1 MIDNQRVQLPTTWQ
15 GIADKLGIQGYDRTL
30 LSIHFDGVASLY
42 NDLKSVDTGMTTT
55 WLKLTDKPR
64 ASKVRLNHGKLEYV
78 KCNGKALKPRVRIRS
93 KNDSKHRN
101 SYIAYSHYYMHRLTA
116 MVVYNELDKSLDGLE
131 VHHRLMDATATIQ
144 GNSIQYLTVLT
155 HEEHDRLHYLLR
167 LISDYVSDIISGQ
180 INLLDYGLMA

>member
-42 NDLKSVDTGMTTT
+42 SELKSVDTGMTTT

-64 ASKVRLNHGKLEYV
+64 TSKVRLNHGKLEYV

-116 MVVYNELDKSLDGLE
+116 MAVYNELDKSLDGLE

-155 HEEHDRLHYLLR
+155 YEEHDRLHYLLR
-167 LISDYVSDIISGQ
+167 LITDYVSDMITGQ
-180 INLLDYGLMA
+180 VNLLDYGLLA

>member
-42 NDLKSVDTGMTTT
+42 NELKSVDSNISTA

-64 ASKVRLNHGKLEYV
+64 TSKVRLNNGKLEYV
-78 KCNGKALKPRVRIRS
+78 KCNGRALKPKVRIRS

-116 MVVYNELDKSLDGLE
+116 MVAYNELNKSLDGLE
-131 VHHRLMDATATIQ
+131 VHHRLLDATATIQ

-155 HEEHDRLHYLLR
+155 YEEHDRLHYLLR
-167 LISDYVSDIISGQ
+167 LITDYVSDIISGQ
-180 INLLDYGLMA
+180 VNLLDYGLLA

>member
-1 MIDNQRVQLPTTWQ
+1 MTWQ

-42 NDLKSVDTGMTTT
+42 SELKSVDTGMTTA

-64 ASKVRLNHGKLEYV
+64 TSKVRLKHGKLEYA

-116 MVVYNELDKSLDGLE
+116 MVVYNELNKSLDGL
-131 VHHRLMDATATIQ
+131 VIHHRLIDETATIQ
-144 GNSIQYLTVLT
+144 GNSIQYLAVLT
-155 HEEHDRLHYLLR
+155 EDEHYRLHYLLR
-167 LISDYVSDIISGQ
+167 LISDYVSDVVSGQ
-180 INLLDYGLMA
+180 VNLFDYGLLA

>member
-1 MIDNQRVQLPTTWQ
+1 M
-15 GIADKLGIQGYDRTL
+15 

-42 NDLKSVDTGMTTT
+42 SELKSVNTDISTA

-64 ASKVRLNHGKLEYV
+64 TSKVRLNNGKLEYV

-116 MVVYNELDKSLDGLE
+116 MVAYNELNKSLDGLE

-144 GNSIQYLTVLT
+144 GNSIQYLAVLT
-155 HEEHDRLHYLLR
+155 YEEHDRLHYLLR
-167 LISDYVSDIISGQ
+167 LITDYVSDIISGQ
-180 INLLDYGLMA
+180 VNLLDYGLLA

>member
-1 MIDNQRVQLPTTWQ
+1 MTWQ
-15 GIADKLGIQGYDRTL
+15 GIADKLGIQGYNRTL

-42 NDLKSVDTGMTTT
+42 SELKSVDTGMTTA

-64 ASKVRLNHGKLEYV
+64 TSKVRLNRGKLEYV

-116 MVVYNELDKSLDGLE
+116 MAVYNELDKSLDGL
-131 VHHRLMDATATIQ
+131 VIHHRLIDETATIQ

-155 HEEHDRLHYLLR
+155 EDEHYRLHHLLR
-167 LISDYVSDIISGQ
+167 LITDYVSDMITGQ
-180 INLLDYGLMA
+180 VNLSDYGLMA

>member
-1 MIDNQRVQLPTTWQ
+1 MINNERVQLPTTWQ

-42 NDLKSVDTGMTTT
+42 NELRATESMTTA

-78 KCNGKALKPRVRIRS
+78 KCNGRALKPRVRIRS

-116 MVVYNELDKSLDGLE
+116 MTVYNELDKSLDGLE

-155 HEEHDRLHYLLR
+155 YEEHDRLHYLLR
-167 LISDYVSDIISGQ
+167 LITDYVSDMITGQ
-180 INLLDYGLMA
+180 VNLFDYGLMA

>member
-42 NDLKSVDTGMTTT
+42 NELKSVDTDMTTA

-78 KCNGKALKPRVRIRS
+78 KCNGRALKPRIRIRS

-116 MVVYNELDKSLDGLE
+116 MAVYNELNKSLDGL
-131 VHHRLMDATATIQ
+131 VIHHRLIDETATIQ
-144 GNSIQYLTVLT
+144 GNSIHYLAVLT
-155 HEEHDRLHYLLR
+155 EDEHYRLHYLLR
-167 LISDYVSDIISGQ
+167 LISDYVSDVVSGQ
-180 INLLDYGLMA
+180 VNLFDYGLMA